1 MKYDRITYGTL
12 DYCLYRYGRSKN
24 LFRGP
29 KPDFSVPHF
38 AFLGSSETY
47 GKFVPRPFTQLLHQ
61 SLDMPCANFAA
72 LNAGVEMYLKDPT
85 ILLAC
90 AEARASVIAVM
101 GAHNLSNRF
110 YLVHPRRN
118 DRFIKPSKMLSTLY
132 REVDFSDI
140 HFTRHLLQTLAET
153 DEAKFSI
160 VVDELKAAWTNR
172 MKSLLE
178 MIEGRTI
185 LLWMSDVPPPEPLVH
200 SDAQPAKYL
209 GADPLFVDQEMI
221 DEISPL
227 VTQVI
232 ECIAKPQTVAAATDG
247 MIFGTADAAAA
258 QKMPGPAFHQQVAEQ
273 LLEVLQSMK

>member
-12 DYCLYRYGRSKN
+12 DYCLYRFGRSKN

-29 KPDFSVPHF
+29 KPDFAQPHLV
-38 AFLGSSETY
+38 FLGSTETY
-47 GKFVPRPFTQLLHQ
+47 GKFVPRPFTQLLQ
-61 SLDMPCANFAA
+61 QTLDMPCANFAA
-72 LNAGVEMYLKDPT
+72 LNAGVEMYLKDPS

-90 AEARASVIAVM
+90 ADARISVIAVM

-153 DEAKFSI
+153 DAIKFSI
-160 VVDELKAAWTNR
+160 VVDELKSAWTYR

-185 LLWMSDVPPPEPLVH
+185 LLWMSSAPPPER
-200 SDAQPAKYL
+200 AINL
-209 GADPLFVDQEMI
+209 GPDPLFVDQTMI

-232 ECIAKPQTVAAATDG
+232 ECIAKPEVTVAATDG
-247 MIFGTADAAAA
+247 MIYSAGDAAAA
-258 QKMPGPAFHQQVAEQ
+258 EKMPGPAFHQQVARE
-273 LLEVLQSMK
+273 LHAALNAMT